1 MSAKKG
7 AKKEGTDDA
16 GKALEELPF
25 EEALS
30 QLEDLVDALEGGDLD
45 LESSL
50 RTFETGVKL
59 VRVCSE
65 RLKAAELRIQQLE
78 AEVGEASERPL
89 DLEEES

>member
-1 MSAKKG
+1 MSARKSDPKL
-7 AKKEGTDDA
+7 D
-16 GKALEELPF
+16 ELPF

-30 QLEDLVDALEGGDLD
+30 QLEGLVDALEAGDLD

-50 RTFETGVKL
+50 RKFEDGVKL

-78 AEVGEASERPL
+78 ADVGEPVERPL
-89 DLEEES
+89 DLEEEA

>member
-7 AKKEGTDDA
+7 AKNPDQE
-16 GKALEELPF
+16 LEELPF

-50 RTFETGVKL
+50 HKFETGVKL

-78 AEVGEASERPL
+78 AEVDEPVERPL